1 MAKSTNIK
9 PPKIS
14 VIIPALNERDT
25 IAGVIDSVRARVD
38 EVVLVDDGSTDGTG
52 AIARERGAVIVTHP
66 KNLGYDA
73 SVGDGI
79 RTAAERG
86 ADIVISFDADGQ
98 HLAESIP
105 VILEPILEGRA
116 DIVVG
121 RRPYRARF
129 GEHVFAWVGRH
140 KAGIDDPMCG
150 LKAYR
155 TEVYRKIG
163 HYDRVGSIGTELL
176 FTAVRRGFR
185 VAQKDIRLNRRKDT
199 PRFGR
204 TLKANYKIL
213 RAVLK
218 IWPL

>member
-1 MAKSTNIK
+1 MSGKR
-9 PPKIS
+9 PKITA
-14 VIIPALNERDT
+14 VIPALNERDT
-25 IAGVIDSVRARVD
+25 IAAVIESVRARVD
-38 EVVLVDDGSTDGTG
+38 EVILVDDGSTDGTG
-52 AIARERGAVIVTHP
+52 AIARERGAVVVSHP

-73 SVGDGI
+73 SIGDGFK
-79 RTAAERG
+79 AAMERG
-86 ADIVISFDADGQ
+86 ADIVLSFDADGQ

-105 VILEPILEGRA
+105 VIVAPILEGEA

-129 GEHVFAWVGRH
+129 GERVFGWVGKR

-155 TEVYRKIG
+155 TEVYRRIG
-163 HYDRVGSIGTELL
+163 YYDRVGSIGTELL
-176 FTAVRRGFR
+176 FTAVRGGFR
-185 VAQKDIRLNRRKDT
+185 AAQRDIRLNRRKDT